1 MKEIKLT
8 QTDSNKGR
16 ELLPEEITE
25 LDNAVEN
32 HQTISELKVMHSN
45 AGYYLGHTIDQEI
58 DGQVFEMPWDRM
70 TGYYKT
76 QEQAEQALRFEQLHQ
91 QD

>member
-1 MKEIKLT
+1 MKEMKLT
-8 QTDSNKGR
+8 QLDESKAR
-16 ELLPEEITE
+16 KLLPEEIAE

-58 DGQVFEMPWDRM
+58 DGQVFEMPWDRV
-70 TGYYKT
+70 TDYYKT
-76 QEQAEQALRFEQLHQ
+76 KEKAEQALRFEQLHQ